1 MIFIT
6 GCNGLVGSTVA
17 RVLLARGEK
26 VSALKRKS
34 SDLTLVKDIESS
46 IEWIEGDIFDTEVLN
61 KAMAQADTVIHAAA
75 IISFAPRKRGKMYDT
90 NVQGTANV
98 VNAALKNNIKKFCYI
113 SSIAALGRKKNEF
126 VINENALWEESEMNT
141 HYAKSKYLAELEVWR
156 GIEEGLPAFIVSP
169 SVILGPG
176 DWKNGSTKIFH
187 YIFKENKFYTKGH
200 VSYVDVK
207 DVAAIIVKL
216 LDKNVIG
223 ERFILNAG
231 RVTYQELFVL
241 IARYFNVKPPAIEV
255 GKFIAEIAW
264 RVEKFR
270 AMFSDSEPILTKE
283 TVKLAGLSFD
293 YKNEKISRLLD
304 YKFVTLEQTIAQ
316 TCQDL
321 KDRYVNK

>member
-17 RVLLARGEK
+17 RMLVARGEK
-26 VSALKRKS
+26 ICALKRKS
-34 SDLTLVKDIESS
+34 SDLSLVRDIESS
-46 IEWIEGDIFDTEVLN
+46 IEWIEGDIFDTEILN

-75 IISFAPRKRGKMYDT
+75 IISFAPRKRKNMYDV

-98 VNAALKNNIKKFCYI
+98 VNAALKNNIKKFCYL
-113 SSIAALGRKKNEF
+113 SSIAALGRKKGEP
-126 VINENALWEESEMNT
+126 VVNENALWEESEMNT

-156 GIEEGLPAFIVSP
+156 GIEEGLPAFMVNP

-187 YIFKENKFYTKGH
+187 YIFNENKFYTKGH
-200 VSYVDVK
+200 ISYVDVK
-207 DVAAIIVKL
+207 DVATIIVKL
-216 LDKNVIG
+216 LDKNVSG

-231 RVTYQELFVL
+231 RVTYQELFTL
-241 IARYFNVKPPAIEV
+241 IARYFHVKPPAIEV

-293 YKNEKISRLLD
+293 YKNEKISRFLD
-304 YKFVTLEQTIAQ
+304 YKFAPLEQTIAQ

>member
-17 RVLLARGEK
+17 RMLLARGEK
-26 VSALKRKS
+26 ISALKRKS
-34 SDLTLVKDIESS
+34 SDLSLVRDIESS

-75 IISFAPRKRGKMYDT
+75 IISFAPSKRKMMYDT

-113 SSIAALGRKKNEF
+113 SSIAALGRKKDEF
-126 VINENALWEESEMNT
+126 IIDENALWEESEMNT

-156 GIEEGLPAFIVSP
+156 GIEEGLPAFIVNP

-176 DWKNGSTKIFH
+176 DWKNGSTKIFN

-207 DVAAIIVKL
+207 DVAGIIVKL
-216 LDKNVIG
+216 LDKNVMG

-231 RVTYQELFVL
+231 RATYQELFVL
-241 IARYFNVKPPAIEV
+241 IARYLNVKAPAIEV
-255 GKFIAEIAW
+255 GKFVAEIAW
-264 RVEKFR
+264 RVEKIR

-283 TVKLAGLSFD
+283 TVKLAGLSFN
-293 YKNEKISRLLD
+293 YKNEKVSRFLD
-304 YKFVTLEQTIAQ
+304 YKFAPLEQTIAQ